1 MEPMTETERPIQDV
15 VDAIDA
21 VQAVGV
27 GPILTARIADLE
39 RRFTGAGPAESQRLL
54 ETEDLGQRS
63 LRGALTLKRLA
74 GQIDVIVHAVG
85 ILTALPYVLA
95 PGEVVESLSLGAGTG
110 GKLHDLETNRQVA
123 EFKFIQ
129 WQKTGNSVRENSL
142 FVDYFR
148 LTSAVT
154 QKRRVL
160 YVVGAHVPRRFLRG
174 GRALTSVLSQN
185 ATVAERFRTLHGT
198 RFATVRDFADFVG
211 DLVMIVDLVE
221 VVPGF
226 AKSVG

>member
-1 MEPMTETERPIQDV
+1 MLCRRLAEYSR
-15 VDAIDA
+15 
-21 VQAVGV
+21 
-27 GPILTARIADLE
+27 RIADLE

-123 EFKFIQ
+123 EFKFAAPAAHRPRICQ
-129 WQKTGNSVRENSL
+129 ISVCALHDRAQADTDL
-142 FVDYFR
+142 RR
-148 LTSAVT
+148 L
-154 QKRRVL
+154 
-160 YVVGAHVPRRFLRG
+160 GPRSDRHSC
-174 GRALTSVLSQN
+174 GRT
-185 ATVAERFRTLHGT
+185 
-198 RFATVRDFADFVG
+198 
-211 DLVMIVDLVE
+211 
-221 VVPGF
+221 
-226 AKSVG
+226 